1 MESQIDSLIGNQG
14 LDSDVAKVIYDMCK
28 NRYRYIGNSKWEYT
42 TNEGKTWFHDVRAEK
57 LWSDI
62 MIFSNNAFIQRAI
75 YWENKN
81 QELKDKLKIKTS
93 DEIDAET
100 RLTMNDNTQ
109 KSNILLSISRKFKQ
123 ASYKKLLLQ
132 ELKAYFVE

>member
-1 MESQIDSLIGNQG
+1 METQIDSLIGNQG
-14 LDSDVAKVIYDMCK
+14 LDSDVAKVVYDMCK
-28 NRYRYIGNSKWEYT
+28 NKYRYIGNSKWEYT
-42 TNEGKTWFHDVRAEK
+42 TDEGKTWSIDVRAEK

-81 QELKDKLKIKTS
+81 QELKAKLQLKNS
-93 DEIDAET
+93 EEIDAEI
-100 RLTMNDNTQ
+100 RLIMNDNTQ